1 MCLSTSH
8 LWCDFSVK
16 GASVKCCS
24 FPMLSSLRASFDWTH
39 GCLNRWRHREPN
51 QPCNPLLGLPLCFYR
66 STWRIY
72 CTTMPCGSRNN
83 KRMSGLLSLSK
94 LDRIWKVGLS
104 VCPDSGCSSFY
115 SHLILM
121 TLFCLQIIQIVASF
135 LGPTFPKCCLTA
147 HVTLFQIQ
155 KFNFLLQLCY

>member
-1 MCLSTSH
+1 MSMCLSTSH

-72 CTTMPCGSRNN
+72 CTTMPCGSLEIRECQACCRFQNYL
-83 KRMSGLLSLSK
+83 KSGFECVPRLRLQFFLFTSHSNDPPLSADYPDCCILSRSYISQM
-94 LDRIWKVGLS
+94 LPYCTHD
-104 VCPDSGCSSFY
+104 
-115 SHLILM
+115 LI
-121 TLFCLQIIQIVASF
+121 
-135 LGPTFPKCCLTA
+135 
-147 HVTLFQIQ
+147 
-155 KFNFLLQLCY
+155 